1 VVVQM
6 SPRRAGQ
13 RRQLASPVMP
23 EKMEEGSFSQPNINV
38 WGSRLVAAPSSPT
51 LERAVASPRT
61 RGRQR
66 SSHRAPLPFTP
77 RLGASDLPAVHHYSP
92 TRVPLAPP
100 SLLTTIGGDSLRTA
114 HNDNYAVAPSSTRW
128 SSLSLWI
135 RSRSRWRA
143 PNKASSPPPAPS
155 DAAGTAMAPSPPS
168 PASGWL
174 SRAVSQTT
182 PTCGGHEEASEV
194 KFFPM

>member
-1 VVVQM
+1 MFEPRKVVVVQM

-13 RRQLASPVMP
+13 RRRLASPVMP

-128 SSLSLWI
+128 SSLSL
-135 RSRSRWRA
+135 SGFGPDLDGEHPTKLHLLPLLPPMQRA
-143 PNKASSPPPAPS
+143 QPWHHPLPPLLP
-155 DAAGTAMAPSPPS
+155 DGRVM
-168 PASGWL
+168 
-174 SRAVSQTT
+174 R
-182 PTCGGHEEASEV
+182 
-194 KFFPM
+194 